1 MDRRG
6 MDERRGEAEPGAGET
21 PLAEIVDAAARRIM
35 TGLMVAGG
43 VIALA
48 LYSRPGPP
56 RYEVDVSGSTVIR
69 TDIRSGTVLACEGQR
84 CYTVVRRGQSLED
97 GPEEKAA
104 LPAPAPEPKALPAP
118 TPAPAAQP
126 TGEPQR

>member
-1 MDRRG
+1 MDRRDISDRRTD
-6 MDERRGEAEPGAGET
+6 DEPAPGET
-21 PLAEIVDAAARRIM
+21 PLADIVDAAARRIM
-35 TGLMVAGG
+35 TGLMIAGG

-48 LYSRPGPP
+48 VYSRPGPP

-104 LPAPAPEPKALPAP
+104 LPAPAAPEPKALPAP
-118 TPAPAAQP
+118 APAAQP
-126 TGEPQR
+126 PAEPQG